1 MSAPGFI
8 MYPGDYLRDT
18 IGLRTEEHGA
28 YCLLL
33 FHLYAQGGRLKNDPR
48 YLARVTGLTPTKFR
62 KAWAEISRYF
72 FESEDGKTIGHK
84 RVDREL
90 EKQRKLSEVRAAAR
104 TGKTKPAKNG
114 KFLNQKRI
122 QTASKNPEK
131 SEEKQAEHGSIDN
144 QLSVTNPIGLVSIP
158 NGIEIPILPPAGADA
173 LARLRDA
180 AASTPAAGE
189 EAERLA
195 LDVQGFVDGAF
206 IVGGRYSLERFSR
219 SLAKPLAASG
229 LRLALPP
236 PPENVIP
243 LARAS

>member
-1 MSAPGFI
+1 MSAPGFVL
-8 MYPGDYLRDT
+8 YPGDYLRDT

-72 FESEDGKTIGHK
+72 FEAEDGKTIGHK

-104 TGKTKPAKNG
+104 TGKTKPSKNG
-114 KFLNQKRI
+114 KFLKQKRI
-122 QTASKNPEK
+122 QTASENAEK
-131 SEEKQAEHGSIDN
+131 SEEKQADGGSIDN
-144 QLSVTNPIGLVSIP
+144 HLSVTLSIDRVSIP
-158 NGIEIPILPPAGADA
+158 IGIEKPYLSPAGADA
-173 LARLRDA
+173 LARLLDA
-180 AASTPAAGE
+180 AARAPACSPSE
-189 EAERLA
+189 IQRFQE
-195 LDVQGFVDGAF
+195 DVTGFHDGAL
-206 IVGGRYSLERFSR
+206 IVGGRYALDRYSQSLRR
-219 SLAKPLAASG
+219 PLEAAG

-236 PPENVIP
+236 SENVIP